1 MPAPGDRSSESAF
14 PRSDRTA
21 LVTAWVHALRH
32 HADAVRL
39 KKLAPLT
46 DAEAARVMALLR
58 EETSTAPGTQTLA
71 AKTVSPGSDSG
82 IEIPTGIVTGHFR
95 PRITLMTLGRGDG
108 LLGMQPQ
115 GQLGPRGNNVT
126 LVQIDWT
133 YTVPPGH
140 TGLPTV
146 LAWTTPAPTSVLNAR
161 PAPVQDL
168 FDTGGPVVRMQRNLA
183 AEADAMDRVWDLG
196 LIPVDATRLQ
206 WRHRAAAATL
216 GPVWTLAQEAH
227 FGDFWADQIPGLRAA
242 GWRVVVHPGF
252 AHESVPVQ
260 RWKLIV
266 APDTG
271 ELLGKEVD
279 GPLAPRERPVQKLHL
294 PEREGAWLLS
304 LGVEIDGE
312 ALDLAPMLADL
323 LRRDVRWLNAR
334 LMAAID
340 DSAIISLRAPGGRR
354 IDAPAAPLKAIVGV
368 MVDLLTDP
376 SRHQRK
382 EGDPL
387 RLGAWEI
394 RRLEALRAGLVQA
407 HRVGT
412 ATDGNG
418 GWDNRWQLQ
427 GDAGLAQ
434 LTQRLRAVGT
444 PQPVAAPYGL
454 QVQLRPYQMEG
465 LAWLQYLRAQGL
477 GGILADDMGLGKTAQ
492 ALAHVLTEKEAGR
505 LAHPA
510 LVVVPTSLLF
520 NWQAEAARMAPGL
533 RVLCVH
539 GPDRAQRHPLMAGY
553 DLVLTTYP
561 LLWRDVDVLAAQPFH
576 MLILDEAQMVKNA
589 GSRSARALRKL
600 QAHHLL
606 CLTGTPLENHLGE
619 LWAQFDFLMPG
630 FLGDARS
637 FNARWR
643 KPIEENG
650 ETLRAQLLAQRV
662 RPFILRRRK
671 QEVATELPPRT
682 EVILRVALQGRQRA
696 LYEAVRTTA
705 DKQVRRTLAR
715 SGFDGAQIT
724 VLDALLKLRQVCCD
738 PHMVKGAKLHLDTER
753 AKLELLADMLP
764 ALVAEGRRV
773 LVFSQFT
780 EMLRL
785 AAEPLDA
792 LALPYLMLTGQTP
805 PGQRGQVV
813 QRFQARDA
821 AAPILLVSLKAGGTG
836 LNLTAADTVI
846 HLDPWWNPAVEEQAT
861 ARAHRIGQ
869 DQPVFV
875 YKLVV
880 QGSIEERMLELQ
892 ARKAVLAQG
901 VLGHDVE
908 GTVKFSEADLHALLA
923 PLSEPQNNP
932 LQIPHDDDI
941 RWGGTG
947 LRRPLP
953 LQPAESLD
961 DIGRKSLSSHPW

>member
-1 MPAPGDRSSESAF
+1 MATAGNNAPFSPGPYPAAREKAV
-14 PRSDRTA
+14 A
-21 LVTAWVHALRH
+21 MWLQALRS
-32 HADAVRL
+32 HADAATL
-39 KKLAPLT
+39 KTLTPLSG
-46 DAEAARVMALLR
+46 AEAARVMALLR
-58 EETSTAPGTQTLA
+58 EETPQAALPALAPEPTATPALA
-71 AKTVSPGSDSG
+71 HGK
-82 IEIPTGIVTGHFR
+82 FC

-108 LLGMQPQ
+108 LLGLQPQ
-115 GQLGPRGNNVT
+115 GKLGPRGDSVT
-126 LVQIDWT
+126 LEQIDWT
-133 YTVPPGH
+133 YRTDSGA
-140 TGLPTV
+140 T
-146 LAWTTPAPTSVLNAR
+146 WQTPAPASILNAR

-183 AEADAMDRVWDLG
+183 AESDAMDRMWDLG
-196 LIPVDATRLQ
+196 LIPVDATKLQ

-227 FGDFWADQIPGLRAA
+227 FGDFWAEQIPQLRAE
-242 GWRVVVHPGF
+242 GWSVVVHPGF

-260 RWKLIV
+260 RWKLLI

-279 GPLAPRERPVQKLHL
+279 GPLAARERPVQKLML

-304 LGVEIDGE
+304 LGIEIDGQT
-312 ALDLAPMLADL
+312 LDLAPMLADL
-323 LRRDVRWLNAR
+323 LRRDARWLNAQQ
-334 LMAAID
+334 MAAID
-340 DSAIISLRAPGGRR
+340 DIAIISLRAPGGKH
-354 IDAPAAPLKAIVGV
+354 IEAPAGPLKAIVGA

-376 SRHQRK
+376 TRNQRK
-382 EGDPL
+382 DGDPL
-387 RLGAWEI
+387 HLGAWEA
-394 RRLEALRAGLVQA
+394 RRIEALRAGLVQA

-412 ATDGNG
+412 VNG
-418 GWDNRWQLQ
+418 WNNDWQLQ

-434 LTQRLRAVGT
+434 LAQRLRTIGT
-444 PQPVAAPYGL
+444 PQPVAAPQGL
-454 QVQLRPYQMEG
+454 QVQLRPYQLEG

-492 ALAHVLTEKEAGR
+492 ALAHVLAEKEAGR
-505 LAHPA
+505 LKRPA
-510 LVVVPTSLLF
+510 LVVLPTSLLF

-533 RVLCVH
+533 RVLALH
-539 GPDRAQRHPLMAGY
+539 GADRGKRYLQVADH

-561 LLWRDVDVLAAQPFH
+561 LLWRDVDALAAQPFH
-576 MLILDEAQMVKNA
+576 LLILDEAQMVKNA

-600 QAHHLL
+600 QAPHLL

-630 FLGDARS
+630 FLGDVRS

-671 QEVATELPPRT
+671 QDVATELPPRT
-682 EVILRVALQGRQRA
+682 ETILRVQLQGKQRE

-705 DKQVRRTLAR
+705 DKQVRRALER
-715 SGFDGAQIT
+715 QGFEGSQIAI
-724 VLDALLKLRQVCCD
+724 LDALLKLRQVCCD
-738 PHMVKGAKLHLDTER
+738 PRLVKGTTKTAHTMER
-753 AKLELLADMLP
+753 AKLELLADLLP
-764 ALVAEGRRV
+764 ALVDEGRRV

-780 EMLRL
+780 EMLAL
-785 AAEPLDA
+785 AAELLDT
-792 LALPYLMLTGQTP
+792 LALPYLTLTGQTP
-805 PGQRGQVV
+805 PRQRGAVV
-813 QRFQARDA
+813 KSFQAQDETS
-821 AAPILLVSLKAGGTG
+821 APILLASLKAGGLG

-880 QGSIEERMLELQ
+880 EGSIEERMLELQ
-892 ARKAVLAQG
+892 ARKAALAQG
-901 VLGHDVE
+901 VLGHDAE
-908 GTVKFSEADLHALLA
+908 GAVKFSAADLHALLA
-923 PLSEPQNNP
+923 PLTEPANNP
-932 LQIPHDDDI
+932 LGIPGEDAL

-947 LRRPLP
+947 KRRPRP
-953 LQPAESLD
+953 LHAPEV
-961 DIGRKSLSSHPW
+961 

>member
-1 MPAPGDRSSESAF
+1 MPASGAPPTEPVPPRADRA
-14 PRSDRTA
+14 A
-21 LVTAWVHALRH
+21 LVQAWVQALRTQ
-32 HADAVRL
+32 AGPAQL
-39 KKLAPLT
+39 QSLAPLS

-58 EETSTAPGTQTLA
+58 NDAPYKSVQPDRPA
-71 AKTVSPGSDSG
+71 SENSHNPGIS
-82 IEIPTGIVTGHFR
+82 TGHFR

-108 LLGMQPQ
+108 LLGMAPQ
-115 GQLGPRGNNVT
+115 GKLGPRGDSVT

-133 YTVPPGH
+133 YRTDDGAH
-140 TGLPTV
+140 
-146 LAWTTPAPTSVLNAR
+146 WQTPAPTSILNAR

-168 FDTGGPVVRMQRNLA
+168 FDTGGPVVRMQRNLG
-183 AEADAMDRVWDLG
+183 AEADAMDRAWDLG
-196 LIPVDATRLQ
+196 LIPVDASKLQ

-227 FGDFWADQIPGLRAA
+227 FGDFWAEQIPQLRAE
-242 GWRVVVHPGF
+242 GWSVVVQPGF
-252 AHESVPVQ
+252 AHESVPVL
-260 RWKLIV
+260 RWKLLI

-279 GPLAPRERPVQKLHL
+279 GPLAPRERPVQKLQL

-304 LGVEIDGE
+304 LGIEIDGE
-312 ALDLAPMLADL
+312 TLDLAPMLADL
-323 LRRDVRWLNAR
+323 LRRDARWLNAQQ
-334 LMAAID
+334 MAAID
-340 DSAIISLRAPGGRR
+340 DIAIISLRAPGGKR
-354 IDAPAAPLKAIVGV
+354 IDAPAGPLKAIVGA

-376 SRHQRK
+376 TRNQRK
-382 EGDPL
+382 DGDPL
-387 RLGAWEI
+387 HLGAWEA
-394 RRLEALRAGLVQA
+394 RRIEALRAGLVLA

-412 ATDGNG
+412 VNG
-418 GWDNRWQLQ
+418 WNNDWQLQ
-427 GDAGLAQ
+427 GDVGLAQ
-434 LTQRLRAVGT
+434 LAKRLRTIGT
-444 PQPVAAPYGL
+444 PQPVAAPQGL
-454 QVQLRPYQMEG
+454 QVQLRPYQLEG

-492 ALAHVLTEKEAGR
+492 ALAHVLAEKEAGR
-505 LAHPA
+505 LTRPA
-510 LVVVPTSLLF
+510 LVVLPTSLLF
-520 NWQAEAARMAPGL
+520 NWQAEAARMAPSL
-533 RVLCVH
+533 RVLALH
-539 GPDRAQRHPLMAGY
+539 GASRGQRYLQIADH

-561 LLWRDVDVLAAQPFH
+561 LLWRDVEALAAQPFH
-576 MLILDEAQMVKNA
+576 LLILDEAQMVKNA

-600 QAHHLL
+600 QAPHLL

-630 FLGDARS
+630 FLGDVRS

-671 QEVATELPPRT
+671 QDVATELPPRT
-682 EVILRVALQGRQRA
+682 EVIQRVQLQGKQRE

-705 DKQVRRTLAR
+705 DKQVRRALER
-715 SGFDGAQIT
+715 QSFDGAQIT
-724 VLDALLKLRQVCCD
+724 ILDALLKLRQVCCD
-738 PHMVKGAKLHLDTER
+738 PRLVKGTTKTAQTMER

-764 ALVAEGRRV
+764 ALVDEGRRV

-780 EMLRL
+780 EMLGL
-785 AAEPLDA
+785 AAELLDT
-792 LALPYLMLTGQTP
+792 LALPYLTLTGQTP
-805 PGQRGQVV
+805 PRQRGAVV
-813 QRFQARDA
+813 RQFQAQDETS
-821 AAPILLVSLKAGGTG
+821 APILLVSLKAGGLG

-880 QGSIEERMLELQ
+880 EGSIEERMLELQ
-892 ARKAVLAQG
+892 ARKAALAQG
-901 VLGHDVE
+901 VLGHDTE
-908 GTVKFSEADLHALLA
+908 GAVKFSEADLHALLA
-923 PLSEPQNNP
+923 PLTEPANNP
-932 LQIPHDDDI
+932 LGIPGEDAL

-947 LRRPLP
+947 KRRPRP
-953 LQPAESLD
+953 LQPPEV
-961 DIGRKSLSSHPW
+961 

>member
-1 MPAPGDRSSESAF
+1 MQ
-14 PRSDRTA
+14 
-21 LVTAWVHALRH
+21 AWVQALRTQAGPAH
-32 HADAVRL
+32 LQA
-39 KKLAPLT
+39 LAPLS

-58 EETSTAPGTQTLA
+58 NEAPHKSVQPDRPASESANNPGITS
-71 AKTVSPGSDSG
+71 
-82 IEIPTGIVTGHFR
+82 GHFR

-108 LLGMQPQ
+108 LLGMAPQ
-115 GQLGPRGNNVT
+115 GKLGPRGDSVT

-133 YTVPPGH
+133 YRTDDGAH
-140 TGLPTV
+140 
-146 LAWTTPAPTSVLNAR
+146 WQTPAPTSILNAR
-161 PAPVQDL
+161 PGPVQDL
-168 FDTGGPVVRMQRNLA
+168 FDTGGPVVRMQRNLG

-196 LIPVDATRLQ
+196 LIPVDANKLQ

-227 FGDFWADQIPGLRAA
+227 FGDFWAEQIPQLRAE
-242 GWRVVVHPGF
+242 GWSVVVQPGF
-252 AHESVPVQ
+252 AHESVPVL
-260 RWKLIV
+260 RWKLLI

-279 GPLAPRERPVQKLHL
+279 GPLAARERPVQKLQL

-304 LGVEIDGE
+304 LGIEIDGE
-312 ALDLAPMLADL
+312 TLDLAPMLADL
-323 LRRDVRWLNAR
+323 LRRDARWLNAQQ
-334 LMAAID
+334 MAAID
-340 DSAIISLRAPGGRR
+340 DIAIISLRAPGGKR
-354 IDAPAAPLKAIVGV
+354 IDAPAGPLKAIVGA

-376 SRHQRK
+376 TRNQRK
-382 EGDPL
+382 DGDPL
-387 RLGAWEI
+387 HLGAWEA
-394 RRLEALRAGLVQA
+394 RRIEALRAGLVLA

-412 ATDGNG
+412 VNG
-418 GWDNRWQLQ
+418 WNNDWQLQ
-427 GDAGLAQ
+427 GDVGLAQ
-434 LTQRLRAVGT
+434 LAKRLRTIGT
-444 PQPVAAPYGL
+444 PQPVAAPQGL
-454 QVQLRPYQMEG
+454 QVQLRPYQLEG

-492 ALAHVLTEKEAGR
+492 ALAHVLAEKEAGR
-505 LAHPA
+505 LTRPA
-510 LVVVPTSLLF
+510 LVVLPTSLLF
-520 NWQAEAARMAPGL
+520 NWQAEAARMAPNL
-533 RVLCVH
+533 RVLALH
-539 GPDRAQRHPLMAGY
+539 GASRGQRYLQIGDH

-561 LLWRDVDVLAAQPFH
+561 LLWRDVDALAAQPFH
-576 MLILDEAQMVKNA
+576 LLILDEAQMVKNA

-600 QAHHLL
+600 QAPHLL

-630 FLGDARS
+630 FLGDVRS

-671 QEVATELPPRT
+671 QDVATELPPRT
-682 EVILRVALQGRQRA
+682 EVIQRVQLQGKQRE

-705 DKQVRRTLAR
+705 DKQVRRALER
-715 SGFDGAQIT
+715 QSFDGAQIT
-724 VLDALLKLRQVCCD
+724 ILDALLKLRQVCCD
-738 PHMVKGAKLHLDTER
+738 PRLVKGTTKTAHTMER

-764 ALVAEGRRV
+764 ALVDEGRRV

-780 EMLRL
+780 EMLGL
-785 AAEPLDA
+785 AAELLDT
-792 LALPYLMLTGQTP
+792 LALPYLTLTGQTP
-805 PGQRGQVV
+805 PRQRGAVV
-813 QRFQARDA
+813 RQFQAQSDA
-821 AAPILLVSLKAGGTG
+821 SAPILLVSLKAGGLG

-880 QGSIEERMLELQ
+880 EGSIEERMLELQ
-892 ARKAVLAQG
+892 ARKAALAQG
-901 VLGHDVE
+901 VLGHDAE
-908 GTVKFSEADLHALLA
+908 GAVKFSEADLRALLA
-923 PLSEPQNNP
+923 PLSEPVNNP
-932 LQIPHDDDI
+932 LGIPGEDAL

-947 LRRPLP
+947 KRRPRP
-953 LQPAESLD
+953 LQPP
-961 DIGRKSLSSHPW
+961 KV

>member
-1 MPAPGDRSSESAF
+1 MATAGNNAPSSSRPHAAAREKAV
-14 PRSDRTA
+14 A
-21 LVTAWVHALRH
+21 MWLQALRS
-32 HADAVRL
+32 HADAATL
-39 KKLAPLT
+39 KALAPLSG
-46 DAEAARVMALLR
+46 AEAARVMALLR
-58 EETSTAPGTQTLA
+58 EEMPQAAPPALAPEPTATPALA
-71 AKTVSPGSDSG
+71 HGK
-82 IEIPTGIVTGHFR
+82 FC

-108 LLGMQPQ
+108 LLGLQPQ
-115 GQLGPRGNNVT
+115 GKLGPRGDSVT
-126 LVQIDWT
+126 LEQIDWT
-133 YTVPPGH
+133 YRTDSGA
-140 TGLPTV
+140 T
-146 LAWTTPAPTSVLNAR
+146 WQTPAPASILNAR

-183 AEADAMDRVWDLG
+183 AESDAMDRMWDLG
-196 LIPVDATRLQ
+196 LIPVDATKLQ

-227 FGDFWADQIPGLRAA
+227 FGDFWAEQIPQLRAE
-242 GWRVVVHPGF
+242 GWSVVVHPGF

-260 RWKLIV
+260 RWKLLI

-279 GPLAPRERPVQKLHL
+279 GPLAARERPVQKLML

-304 LGVEIDGE
+304 LGIEIDGQT
-312 ALDLAPMLADL
+312 LDLAPMLADL
-323 LRRDVRWLNAR
+323 LRRDARWLNTRQMAR
-334 LMAAID
+334 ID
-340 DSAIISLRAPGGRR
+340 DMAIISLRAPGGKR
-354 IDAPAAPLKAIVGV
+354 IDAPAGPLKAIVGA

-376 SRHQRK
+376 LRNADKQRK
-382 EGDPL
+382 DGDPL
-387 RLGAWEI
+387 RLGAWEA
-394 RRLEALRAGLVQA
+394 RRIEALRAGLVLA

-412 ATDGNG
+412 VNG
-418 GWDNRWQLQ
+418 WNNDWQLQ
-427 GDAGLAQ
+427 GDAGLNQ
-434 LTQRLRAVGT
+434 LAQRLHRIGT
-444 PQPVAAPYGL
+444 PQPVAAPQGL
-454 QVQLRPYQMEG
+454 QVQLRPYQLEG

-492 ALAHVLTEKEAGR
+492 ALAHVLLEKEAGR
-505 LAHPA
+505 LTRPA
-510 LVVVPTSLLF
+510 LVVLPTSLLF
-520 NWQAEAARMAPGL
+520 NWQAEAARMAAGL
-533 RVLCVH
+533 RVLALH
-539 GPDRAQRHPLMAGY
+539 GASRGERYLQISDN

-561 LLWRDVDVLAAQPFH
+561 LLWRDVEALAAQPFH
-576 MLILDEAQMVKNA
+576 LLILDEAQMVKNA

-600 QAHHLL
+600 QAPHLL

-650 ETLRAQLLAQRV
+650 ETLRAQLLSQRV

-671 QEVATELPPRT
+671 QDVATELPPRT
-682 EVILRVALQGRQRA
+682 EVIQRVQLQGKQRE

-705 DKQVRRTLAR
+705 DKQVRRALER
-715 SGFDGAQIT
+715 QSFEGSQIT
-724 VLDALLKLRQVCCD
+724 ILDALLKLRQVCCD
-738 PHMVKGAKLHLDTER
+738 PRLVKGTTKTAQTMER

-764 ALVAEGRRV
+764 ALVDEGRRV

-780 EMLRL
+780 EMLGL
-785 AAEPLDA
+785 AAELLDT
-792 LALPYLMLTGQTP
+792 LALPYLTLTGQTP
-805 PGQRGQVV
+805 PRQRGAVV
-813 QRFQARDA
+813 KSFQAQDETS
-821 AAPILLVSLKAGGTG
+821 APILLVSLKAGGLG

-880 QGSIEERMLELQ
+880 EGSIEERMLELQ
-892 ARKAVLAQG
+892 ARKAALAQG
-901 VLGHDVE
+901 VLGHDTE
-908 GTVKFSEADLHALLA
+908 GAVKFSAADLHALLA
-923 PLSEPQNNP
+923 PLTEPANNP
-932 LQIPHDDDI
+932 LGIPGEDAL

-947 LRRPLP
+947 KRRPRP
-953 LQPAESLD
+953 LHAPEV
-961 DIGRKSLSSHPW
+961 